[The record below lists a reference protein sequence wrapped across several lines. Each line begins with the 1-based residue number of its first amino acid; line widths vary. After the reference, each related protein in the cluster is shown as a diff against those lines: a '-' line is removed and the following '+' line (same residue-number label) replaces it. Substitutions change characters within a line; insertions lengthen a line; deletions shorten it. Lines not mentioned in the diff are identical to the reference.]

1 MKTTKV
7 MIQMM
12 TMAKML
18 LRMMMMVAKMLMM
31 MMTMAKILIIMM
43 MMMAKEYKTQPLV
56 SDWIDGSARR
66 ETDLF
71 QLSQSLYTLYHCI
84 IYSFHLLVVFYFYDS
99 KVRLLK

>member
-12 TMAKML
+12 MMAKML
-18 LRMMMMVAKMLMM
+18 LR
-31 MMTMAKILIIMM
+31 MM

-56 SDWIDGSARR
+56 SDWIDGSALR

-84 IYSFHLLVVFYFYDS
+84 IYSFHLLVVFYFFDS
-99 KVRLLK
+99 EVRLLK

>member
-12 TMAKML
+12 MMAKML
-18 LRMMMMVAKMLMM
+18 LR
-31 MMTMAKILIIMM
+31 MM

-56 SDWIDGSARR
+56 SDWIDGSALR

-71 QLSQSLYTLYHCI
+71 QLSQSLYTRITVNIHCI
-84 IYSFHLLVVFYFYDS
+84 IYCIIYTVSLYNIQFPSFSSLL
-99 KVRLLK
+99 LL